1 MEKLKIKVD
10 VFNKNFENGILYFI
24 FCNNFDVLESEIS
37 FKIWKVLV
45 VFVKLVFKV
54 LDSFGFSIKCI
65 FSVFLEILGLEK
77 LVLFEGIVNDGLFNF
92 NIEIVVDRERII

>member
-24 FCNNFDVLESEIS
+24 FYNSFDVLESEIS
-37 FKIWKVLV
+37 FKIWKVIV

-77 LVLFEGIVNDGLFNF
+77 LVLFEEIVNDGLFNF
-92 NIEIVVDRERII
+92 KIEIVVERERII

>member
-24 FCNNFDVLESEIS
+24 FYNSFDVLESEIS

-45 VFVKLVFKV
+45 VFV
-54 LDSFGFSIKCI
+54 
-65 FSVFLEILGLEK
+65 
-77 LVLFEGIVNDGLFNF
+77 
-92 NIEIVVDRERII
+92 